1 MRYEVAHD
9 VYEGP
14 LALLVELV
22 KLNLV
27 DVFLL
32 HVQSLT
38 RDYLD
43 RLTDGAGE
51 MTRLNE
57 MAEPLP
63 LFGHLLVL
71 KARGLLPQPPPPEED
86 EEAPIGLEELQR
98 RLSEYEQFKTVAQL
112 LAHLHALQRDR
123 LTHPRGDA
131 LDGAPEATQPQG
143 PLEVGVTDL
152 MSAFAK
158 VLQHAPAPLYEVRAE
173 PWTVERA
180 VSDLR
185 MLLAV
190 KRRLRFLE
198 LFTPQKSKVELVVI
212 FLALLEL
219 MRQRQALAVQEELF
233 GDIMITWTSDA
244 S

>member
-1 MRYEVAHD
+1 MMRYEVAHD
-9 VYEGP
+9 LYEGP

-43 RLTDGAGE
+43 CLKDGGGE
-51 MTRLNE
+51 GLNE

-63 LFGHLLVL
+63 LFGSLMVL
-71 KARGLLPQPPPPEED
+71 KARGLLPQPPPAEED

-112 LAHLHALQRDR
+112 LAQLHALQRDR
-123 LTHPRGDA
+123 LTHPRGEA
-131 LDGAPEATQPQG
+131 IEGIAEAPQPQQ
-143 PLEVGVTDL
+143 PLEVSVTDL
-152 MSAFAK
+152 MGAFAK
-158 VLQHAPAPLYEVRAE
+158 VLQHAPVPLYEVRAE

-198 LFTPQKSKVELVVI
+198 LFTSEKSRLELVVI

-233 GDIMITWTSDA
+233 GDIVITWTLSGV
-244 S
+244 